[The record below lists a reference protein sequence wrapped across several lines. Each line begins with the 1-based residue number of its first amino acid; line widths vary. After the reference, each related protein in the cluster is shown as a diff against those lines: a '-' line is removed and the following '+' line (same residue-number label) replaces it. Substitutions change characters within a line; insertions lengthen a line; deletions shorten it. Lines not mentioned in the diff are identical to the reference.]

1 MLQYIYS
8 SPSPISH
15 RQKHYS
21 EHIASTQSKEKIIE
35 HYSYNLGSLLGEGSY
50 SQVFK
55 GVDSNDNSS
64 VAIKVIDRKKLEIP
78 YVFHMIQQE
87 IIIMG
92 HLKHENIV
100 RVMEVLHTMNNIY
113 IIQEFCEGGDLS
125 ATLSEDKLFT
135 ENEVLSILKGIL
147 PALKELK
154 RVGIMHRD
162 IKPANIFV
170 KNGLY
175 KIGDFGFARSLDFS
189 ETPLEEFLVG
199 TPLYMS
205 PQCLQKKEYCEKTD
219 IWALGI
225 TLFELLTGDVP
236 WPAESPEALLYEIYH
251 KEIKFPENMSPDLKN
266 LIKKCLVIEEK
277 KRVTLE
283 ETIELFNEIENKINK
298 NEENDSLS
306 KAETEKDANNNDEK
320 YSRCSSNENTE
331 RKISEDS
338 TKIIKKKQMI
348 HQEKKNTHSNS
359 YDEKQLISIKSKILK
374 KNNENDNAQ
383 QQQTVRNE
391 MNLYENQINHVKF
404 HIFVKDCLKTL
415 LNSMGIKETI
425 KPLLLL
431 HKAIIIYLQPLM
443 KIFREKTEKSNRF
456 AVFSKHSK
464 EIETLYHKSLEDYKE
479 FVNILETRKEFIIE
493 IMQDKG
499 FQSIITQETILI
511 KADIYPVLKK
521 ELQHFIRFLNHLC
534 YKKLKNKGVFSKTQG
549 KALYLMVEFHDY
561 VKEIIENKSNT
572 FQLRSTFSNLSD
584 FEKDVS
590 SQYYCNTLRK
600 RIFES
605 GI

>member
-1 MLQYIYS
+1 MLQYVYA
-8 SPSPISH
+8 SPSPIPQ

-21 EHIASTQSKEKIIE
+21 EHIASIQNQEKFIE
-35 HYSYNLGSLLGEGSY
+35 HYSYNLRSLLGEGSY

-55 GVDSNDNSS
+55 GIDGNDNSC

-92 HLKHENIV
+92 RLDHENIV
-100 RVMEVLHTMNNIY
+100 RVMEVLHTVNNIY

-125 ATLSEDKLFT
+125 TTLLDDKVFT
-135 ENEVLSILKGIL
+135 EKEVLSILKSIL
-147 PALKELK
+147 SALKELK

-189 ETPLEEFLVG
+189 ETPLEDFMVG

-205 PQCLQKKEYCEKTD
+205 PQCLQKREYSEKTD

-236 WPAESPEALLYEIYH
+236 WPAETPEALLHEIYH
-251 KEIKFPENMSPDLKN
+251 KDIKFPGNMSQDFKN

-277 KRVTLE
+277 KRVNLE
-283 ETIELFNEIENKINK
+283 ETIEILNEIENKMKK

-306 KAETEKDANNNDEK
+306 KAETEKDAHNNDDEK
-320 YSRCSSNENTE
+320 DSRCSSNEKTE

-338 TKIIKKKQMI
+338 TKVCKKKQMA
-348 HQEKKNTHSNS
+348 HLDKKNTHSNS
-359 YDEKQLISIKSKILK
+359 YDEKQLIAIKNKISK
-374 KNNENDNAQ
+374 KNNEIDRAQ
-383 QQQTVRNE
+383 HMAKNE
-391 MNLYENQINHVKF
+391 MNYYENQINQVKF
-404 HIFVKDCLKTL
+404 QIFVKDCFKTL
-415 LNSMGIKETI
+415 MNSMAIKETI

-431 HKAIIIYLQPLM
+431 HKSIIIYLQPLM
-443 KIFREKTEKSNRF
+443 KTLREKQEKNNKFSF
-456 AVFSKHSK
+456 FSKCSK
-464 EIETLYHKSLEDYKE
+464 EMETLYHKSLEDYKE
-479 FVNILETRKEFIIE
+479 FVSVLETQKEFILA
-493 IMQDKG
+493 IMQDKD
-499 FQSIITQETILI
+499 FQNIITQESHLLI
-511 KADIYPVLKK
+511 TEIYLALKK
-521 ELQHFIRFLNHLC
+521 EIQHFIRFLNHLC
-534 YKKLKNKGVFSKTQG
+534 YEQIKRKETFNIIQG
-549 KALYLMVEFHDY
+549 KALYLMVEFYDY
-561 VKEIIENKSNT
+561 VNEIIENKSNA
-572 FQLRSTFSNLSD
+572 FKFRANFNHLSN

-600 RIFES
+600 RIFET